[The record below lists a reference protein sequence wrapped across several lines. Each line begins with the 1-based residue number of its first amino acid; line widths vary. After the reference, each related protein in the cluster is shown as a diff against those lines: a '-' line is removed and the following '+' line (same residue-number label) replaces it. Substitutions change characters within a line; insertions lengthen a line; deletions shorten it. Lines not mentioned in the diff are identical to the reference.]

1 MISCPQWF
9 ENLIT
14 IQTVTPQEDTYCTV
28 CHRLLLSF
36 LLQMEIIKLKILL
49 FKNSHRLW
57 NTQNILANRLLRQQ
71 LHSRGSDP
79 SSQHVKKQMEKT
91 TLIRLGLFP
100 HNDAQSQWGHVDFAK
115 GWAEWDINYSKGLVL
130 TLRDS
135 STGSPWSPGS
145 CSLPLSATT
154 TSTLLSKKSWYFQG
168 QCGSRTLKTVQ
179 MAFPPLPSLRRKS
192 CQVFFQ
198 LGNSGWR
205 GF

>member
-36 LLQMEIIKLKILL
+36 LLQMEIKKLKILL

-57 NTQNILANRLLRQQ
+57 NTQNIPANQLLTQQ

-79 SSQHVKKQMEKT
+79 SSQQVKKQMEKT
-91 TLIRLGLFP
+91 TLIWLGLIP
-100 HNDAQSQWGHVDFAK
+100 HDAQSQCRPCQGLGWVGH
-115 GWAEWDINYSKGLVL
+115 NYSKGLVL

-145 CSLPLSATT
+145 CSLPLFATWFNHHVQT
-154 TSTLLSKKSWYFQG
+154 ALK
-168 QCGSRTLKTVQ
+168 KTVVFSGSMWQ
-179 MAFPPLPSLRRKS
+179 QNAENCANGISPTPLTQEKILPS
-192 CQVFFQ
+192 FF
-198 LGNSGWR
+198 SPW
-205 GF
+205 